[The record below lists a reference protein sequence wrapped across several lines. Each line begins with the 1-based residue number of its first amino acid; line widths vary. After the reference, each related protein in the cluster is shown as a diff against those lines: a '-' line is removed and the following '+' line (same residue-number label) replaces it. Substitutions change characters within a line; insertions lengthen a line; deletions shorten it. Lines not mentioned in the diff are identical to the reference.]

1 MCDLSDE
8 LAEKAVRAIS
18 INSFIIVCII
28 HQKKLLKK
36 KNLYYT
42 NAKTRK
48 DTYKMFKKSEMKQVE
63 KYLQKLFKSQ
73 TIYVNEGNAKGDDA
87 PAELMVDGQFVGVVY
102 KNDDEG
108 EISYDLNMTILPDDF
123 EGI

>member
-1 MCDLSDE
+1 
-8 LAEKAVRAIS
+8 
-18 INSFIIVCII
+18 
-28 HQKKLLKK
+28 
-36 KNLYYT
+36 
-42 NAKTRK
+42 
-48 DTYKMFKKSEMKQVE
+48 MFKKSEMKQVE

-123 EGI
+123 EGV